1 MTLPVLLSLAVS
13 AAIGTLLSFAL
24 APALAKRPAGILLHM
39 TAGAA
44 LGIGLTSC
52 LCFLGLLIGRPRAAF
67 VFDAVAVVALAALA
81 FLAFG
86 RNREGGP
93 KEAVPAAPAGKFRFR
108 WVLPSLFCGALLA
121 SAASFV
127 IATLKEPHGKWDAWW
142 IWNFH
147 ARFIY
152 RSGGDWRGMF
162 TEALDWTHLDYPL
175 LVPLSV
181 VRSWLYA
188 GGETLQASILPAFL
202 FTFAA
207 VGALCAALSLLRGR
221 SQGFLGG
228 LVLMGSP
235 FFVVLGA
242 AQFADIPLALFFLL
256 AFVFAFLHDRFPE
269 RGRGFLALAG
279 LAAGL
284 AAWTKNEGLLF
295 FILFLLARLT
305 LTAFRGGGREAARQL
320 LWIAAGAGPALLAVA
335 VFKAELA
342 LSSHLFAGQTLDQ
355 VLPRLT
361 DLQRHIEIFKAYVL
375 TGLSFT
381 QGFMDIRTGIH
392 FNPGLVN
399 VILLA
404 VYLALMGTAVDG
416 RDRINLASGAAVLVL
431 MLAGYFAIHLVAP
444 YELKYHLMT
453 SLNRLYMQLWPSAVF
468 LFFMAVRTPEQA
480 LAVGDASP
488 AKERGAGDRQRK
500 KGRRP

>member
-1 MTLPVLLSLAVS
+1 MTLPVLLSLVVA

-24 APALAKRPAGILLHM
+24 APVSEKRPAGLMLRL

-44 LGIGLTSC
+44 LGMGLTSC
-52 LCFLGLLIGRPRAAF
+52 LCFLCLMAGQPRAIF
-67 VFDAVAVVALAALA
+67 AVEILAALS
-81 FLAFG
+81 LAALVFFIFRRG
-86 RNREGGP
+86 RQGDGLPEDSP
-93 KEAVPAAPAGKFRFR
+93 IGKFRFQ
-108 WVLPSLFCGALLA
+108 WVLPAVFCGALLF
-121 SAASFV
+121 SIASFI
-127 IATLKEPHGKWDAWW
+127 IATLREPHGKWDAWW

-147 ARFIY
+147 ARFIF
-152 RSGGDWRGMF
+152 RGAEQWRGMF

-181 VRSWLYA
+181 VRSWQYA
-188 GGETLQASILPAFL
+188 GGETLQAPVLLACL
-202 FTFAA
+202 FTFAV
-207 VGALCAALSLLRGR
+207 VGAVWAALSVLRGR

-235 FFVVLGA
+235 FFIVLGA

-256 AFVFAFLHDRFPE
+256 AFVFVFLHDRFPE
-269 RGRGFLALAG
+269 GGRGFLVLAG

-295 FILFLLARLT
+295 FILFFLTRLI
-305 LTAFRGGGREAARQL
+305 LQSFRGGGKESARQL
-320 LWIAAGAGPALLAVA
+320 LWIAAGACPVLVIVA

-342 LSSHLFAGQTLDQ
+342 LSNHLFAGQTIQQ
-355 VLPRLT
+355 VLPKLT
-361 DLQRHIEIFKAYVL
+361 DLHRYCDIFKAYVL

-381 QGFMDIRTGIH
+381 QGFADIRTGIH

-404 VYLALMGTAVDG
+404 AYLALMGPAIDG
-416 RDRINLASGAAVLVL
+416 KDRLNLLAGAAVLVL
-431 MLAGYFAIHLVAP
+431 MLAGYFAIHLIAP
-444 YELKYHLMT
+444 YELNYHLMT

-480 LAVGDASP
+480 LAGRAAMP
-488 AKERGAGDRQRK
+488 AKAGSVKEKHEKR
-500 KGRRP
+500 GRRP